1 MSQSEP
7 CIRGCLTPRRHVFTE
22 GEGRTCAEDC
32 RGCLP
37 RPAEHGRLCFACHRR
52 WDVMLSEAP
61 GQHAILLADIAPAY
75 TRQLTAETTARVG
88 HHRLEDG
95 ETWPSGLY
103 AKASGSAPQESAPM
117 RVECADLAQEL
128 ADWLSQLVERLC
140 DDYALTGPE
149 RMLSGPE
156 SDPRRCGHP
165 PWRFAVATACEWLRG
180 RDMTLRVESVDRI
193 ADDYEELR
201 MLMAR
206 AHALRP
212 WREEATRLP
221 GITCPHCQRASL
233 VRYGGRED
241 VECQTP
247 WCRSI
252 YPWERYAVW
261 VRRIATEKVRGWDN
275 RGRVRG
281 GHDRGC
287 GGACAAVAVDPA
299 DVGGAGAARAGE
311 SWPAS
316 AAVRAR
322 GRDRGGLCAASEAGG
337 CVAG

>member
-1 MSQSEP
+1 
-7 CIRGCLTPRRHVFTE
+7 
-22 GEGRTCAEDC
+22 
-32 RGCLP
+32 
-37 RPAEHGRLCFACHRR
+37 
-52 WDVMLSEAP
+52 
-61 GQHAILLADIAPAY
+61 
-75 TRQLTAETTARVG
+75 
-88 HHRLEDG
+88 
-95 ETWPSGLY
+95 
-103 AKASGSAPQESAPM
+103 M

-261 VRRIATEKVRGWDN
+261 VRRIATEKGE
-275 RGRVRG
+275 RVG
-281 GHDRGC
+281 
-287 GGACAAVAVDPA
+287 
-299 DVGGAGAARAGE
+299 
-311 SWPAS
+311 
-316 AAVRAR
+316 
-322 GRDRGGLCAASEAGG
+322 
-337 CVAG
+337 